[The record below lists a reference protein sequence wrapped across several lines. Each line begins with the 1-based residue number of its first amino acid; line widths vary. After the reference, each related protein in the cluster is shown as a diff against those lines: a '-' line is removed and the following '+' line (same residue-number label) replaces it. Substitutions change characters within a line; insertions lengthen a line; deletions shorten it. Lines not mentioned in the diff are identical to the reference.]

1 MDFSFGF
8 LSFLEDV
15 KMKFVLVNL
24 VGSNK
29 AKCLHRLLCVEYE
42 A

>member
-1 MDFSFGF
+1 MRLSFGF

-15 KMKFVLVNL
+15 KMKFVLGNL
-24 VGSNK
+24 VGSSK
-29 AKCLHRLLCVEYE
+29 AKCLYLLCVEYE